1 MTSSTFE
8 FQNTNESREFSLS
21 KKRYLNTSFPLNDLD
36 NYVLKFSQ
44 RFDNFTFFARTQYS
58 VENKSV
64 NENIVGA
71 EWYKD
76 CFKFRLAFE
85 RARFFPFTEVDYSKG
100 NYFDQIYLTNP
111 ILKNNLSFEFELIGL
126 TNPLKPINT
135 LIQMDFLIKIL
146 IPLFAAFILQANS
159 LDRVAVIVND
169 GVVLESEI
177 NQKITDIEKASAL
190 NGEKLPSKDEIRN
203 KVIEE
208 LILEELQLQVADQ
221 VGIKISDEELNVT
234 LKRLAQQS
242 DLDLESFIKFVEDQG
257 DSYEQVRENV
267 KRTMKIQ
274 RVQQGRIQNK
284 IQITREELNNFLNT
298 EEAKSQLGPE
308 LGVKQILVRNNSDKN
323 IDEVYQTAKQQIEA
337 GINPTEVF
345 KNLSEDQNGGDLGYR
360 NITKFPG
367 VFQDPINELEIG
379 EFSEVIETGAG
390 KHILYLDDKR
400 GPMVTFEKQWEVR
413 HILLIPNR
421 IRDEN
426 DSEDDITEIRN
437 RIISGE
443 SFGELAR
450 EFSDDPGSKQ
460 EGGRLDW
467 APEGT
472 YAPEFEKV
480 MTESSENQISEPFL
494 TQFGWHILEVTGIRV
509 VDKTN
514 ERMEDQAFSY
524 LFNRKFQEE
533 LETDLQELRAEAFVE
548 IKES

>member
-1 MTSSTFE
+1 
-8 FQNTNESREFSLS
+8 
-21 KKRYLNTSFPLNDLD
+21 
-36 NYVLKFSQ
+36 
-44 RFDNFTFFARTQYS
+44 
-58 VENKSV
+58 
-64 NENIVGA
+64 
-71 EWYKD
+71 
-76 CFKFRLAFE
+76 
-85 RARFFPFTEVDYSKG
+85 
-100 NYFDQIYLTNP
+100 
-111 ILKNNLSFEFELIGL
+111 
-126 TNPLKPINT
+126 
-135 LIQMDFLIKIL
+135 MDFLIKIL
-146 IPLFAAFILQANS
+146 ISLFAAFIVQANS

-426 DSEDDITEIRN
+426 DSEDAITEIRN

>member
-1 MTSSTFE
+1 
-8 FQNTNESREFSLS
+8 
-21 KKRYLNTSFPLNDLD
+21 
-36 NYVLKFSQ
+36 
-44 RFDNFTFFARTQYS
+44 
-58 VENKSV
+58 
-64 NENIVGA
+64 
-71 EWYKD
+71 
-76 CFKFRLAFE
+76 
-85 RARFFPFTEVDYSKG
+85 
-100 NYFDQIYLTNP
+100 
-111 ILKNNLSFEFELIGL
+111 
-126 TNPLKPINT
+126 
-135 LIQMDFLIKIL
+135 MDFLIKIL
-146 IPLFAAFILQANS
+146 IPLFAAFIVQANN

-308 LGVKQILVRNNSDKN
+308 LGVKQILVRNNSDKK

-367 VFQDPINELEIG
+367 IFQDPINELEIG

-426 DSEDDITEIRN
+426 DSEDAITEIRN
-437 RIISGE
+437 RIVSGE

-480 MTESSENQISEPFL
+480 MTESSENQISEPFV

>member
-1 MTSSTFE
+1 
-8 FQNTNESREFSLS
+8 
-21 KKRYLNTSFPLNDLD
+21 
-36 NYVLKFSQ
+36 
-44 RFDNFTFFARTQYS
+44 
-58 VENKSV
+58 
-64 NENIVGA
+64 
-71 EWYKD
+71 
-76 CFKFRLAFE
+76 
-85 RARFFPFTEVDYSKG
+85 
-100 NYFDQIYLTNP
+100 
-111 ILKNNLSFEFELIGL
+111 
-126 TNPLKPINT
+126 
-135 LIQMDFLIKIL
+135 MDFLIKIL
-146 IPLFAAFILQANS
+146 IPLFAAFILQANN

-367 VFQDPINELEIG
+367 IFQDPINELEIG

-426 DSEDDITEIRN
+426 DSEDAITEIRN

>member
-1 MTSSTFE
+1 
-8 FQNTNESREFSLS
+8 
-21 KKRYLNTSFPLNDLD
+21 
-36 NYVLKFSQ
+36 
-44 RFDNFTFFARTQYS
+44 
-58 VENKSV
+58 
-64 NENIVGA
+64 
-71 EWYKD
+71 
-76 CFKFRLAFE
+76 
-85 RARFFPFTEVDYSKG
+85 
-100 NYFDQIYLTNP
+100 
-111 ILKNNLSFEFELIGL
+111 
-126 TNPLKPINT
+126 
-135 LIQMDFLIKIL
+135 MDFLIKIL

-367 VFQDPINELEIG
+367 IFQDPINELEIG

-426 DSEDDITEIRN
+426 DSEDAITEIRN
-437 RIISGE
+437 RIVSGE

>member
-1 MTSSTFE
+1 
-8 FQNTNESREFSLS
+8 
-21 KKRYLNTSFPLNDLD
+21 
-36 NYVLKFSQ
+36 
-44 RFDNFTFFARTQYS
+44 
-58 VENKSV
+58 
-64 NENIVGA
+64 
-71 EWYKD
+71 
-76 CFKFRLAFE
+76 
-85 RARFFPFTEVDYSKG
+85 
-100 NYFDQIYLTNP
+100 
-111 ILKNNLSFEFELIGL
+111 
-126 TNPLKPINT
+126 
-135 LIQMDFLIKIL
+135 MDFLIKIL
-146 IPLFAAFILQANS
+146 IPMFAAFILQANS

-323 IDEVYQTAKQQIEA
+323 IDEIYQTAKQQIEA

-426 DSEDDITEIRN
+426 DSEDAITEIRN

>member
-1 MTSSTFE
+1 
-8 FQNTNESREFSLS
+8 
-21 KKRYLNTSFPLNDLD
+21 
-36 NYVLKFSQ
+36 
-44 RFDNFTFFARTQYS
+44 
-58 VENKSV
+58 
-64 NENIVGA
+64 
-71 EWYKD
+71 
-76 CFKFRLAFE
+76 
-85 RARFFPFTEVDYSKG
+85 
-100 NYFDQIYLTNP
+100 
-111 ILKNNLSFEFELIGL
+111 
-126 TNPLKPINT
+126 
-135 LIQMDFLIKIL
+135 MDFLIKIL
-146 IPLFAAFILQANS
+146 IPLFAAFILQANN

-367 VFQDPINELEIG
+367 IFQDPINELEIG

-426 DSEDDITEIRN
+426 DSEDAITEIRN
-437 RIISGE
+437 RIVSGE

>member
-1 MTSSTFE
+1 
-8 FQNTNESREFSLS
+8 
-21 KKRYLNTSFPLNDLD
+21 
-36 NYVLKFSQ
+36 
-44 RFDNFTFFARTQYS
+44 
-58 VENKSV
+58 
-64 NENIVGA
+64 
-71 EWYKD
+71 
-76 CFKFRLAFE
+76 
-85 RARFFPFTEVDYSKG
+85 
-100 NYFDQIYLTNP
+100 
-111 ILKNNLSFEFELIGL
+111 
-126 TNPLKPINT
+126 
-135 LIQMDFLIKIL
+135 MDFLIKIL

-323 IDEVYQTAKQQIEA
+323 IDESYQTAKQQIEA

-426 DSEDDITEIRN
+426 DSEDAITEIRN

>member
-1 MTSSTFE
+1 
-8 FQNTNESREFSLS
+8 
-21 KKRYLNTSFPLNDLD
+21 
-36 NYVLKFSQ
+36 
-44 RFDNFTFFARTQYS
+44 
-58 VENKSV
+58 
-64 NENIVGA
+64 
-71 EWYKD
+71 
-76 CFKFRLAFE
+76 
-85 RARFFPFTEVDYSKG
+85 
-100 NYFDQIYLTNP
+100 
-111 ILKNNLSFEFELIGL
+111 
-126 TNPLKPINT
+126 
-135 LIQMDFLIKIL
+135 MDFLIKIL
-146 IPLFAAFILQANS
+146 IPLFAAFIVQANN

-390 KHILYLDDKR
+390 KHILYLDDER

-426 DSEDDITEIRN
+426 DSEDTIKEIRN
-437 RIISGE
+437 RIVSGE

>member
-1 MTSSTFE
+1 
-8 FQNTNESREFSLS
+8 
-21 KKRYLNTSFPLNDLD
+21 
-36 NYVLKFSQ
+36 
-44 RFDNFTFFARTQYS
+44 
-58 VENKSV
+58 
-64 NENIVGA
+64 
-71 EWYKD
+71 
-76 CFKFRLAFE
+76 
-85 RARFFPFTEVDYSKG
+85 
-100 NYFDQIYLTNP
+100 
-111 ILKNNLSFEFELIGL
+111 
-126 TNPLKPINT
+126 
-135 LIQMDFLIKIL
+135 MDFLIKKL

-426 DSEDDITEIRN
+426 DSEDAITEIRN

>member
-1 MTSSTFE
+1 
-8 FQNTNESREFSLS
+8 
-21 KKRYLNTSFPLNDLD
+21 
-36 NYVLKFSQ
+36 
-44 RFDNFTFFARTQYS
+44 
-58 VENKSV
+58 
-64 NENIVGA
+64 
-71 EWYKD
+71 
-76 CFKFRLAFE
+76 
-85 RARFFPFTEVDYSKG
+85 
-100 NYFDQIYLTNP
+100 
-111 ILKNNLSFEFELIGL
+111 
-126 TNPLKPINT
+126 
-135 LIQMDFLIKIL
+135 MDFLIKIL

-298 EEAKSQLGPE
+298 EEAKSPLGPE

-426 DSEDDITEIRN
+426 DSEDAITEIRN

>member
-1 MTSSTFE
+1 
-8 FQNTNESREFSLS
+8 
-21 KKRYLNTSFPLNDLD
+21 
-36 NYVLKFSQ
+36 
-44 RFDNFTFFARTQYS
+44 
-58 VENKSV
+58 
-64 NENIVGA
+64 
-71 EWYKD
+71 
-76 CFKFRLAFE
+76 
-85 RARFFPFTEVDYSKG
+85 
-100 NYFDQIYLTNP
+100 
-111 ILKNNLSFEFELIGL
+111 
-126 TNPLKPINT
+126 
-135 LIQMDFLIKIL
+135 MDFLIKIL

-169 GVVLESEI
+169 GVVLESEN

-426 DSEDDITEIRN
+426 DSEDAITEIRN

>member
-1 MTSSTFE
+1 
-8 FQNTNESREFSLS
+8 
-21 KKRYLNTSFPLNDLD
+21 
-36 NYVLKFSQ
+36 
-44 RFDNFTFFARTQYS
+44 
-58 VENKSV
+58 
-64 NENIVGA
+64 
-71 EWYKD
+71 
-76 CFKFRLAFE
+76 
-85 RARFFPFTEVDYSKG
+85 
-100 NYFDQIYLTNP
+100 
-111 ILKNNLSFEFELIGL
+111 
-126 TNPLKPINT
+126 
-135 LIQMDFLIKIL
+135 
-146 IPLFAAFILQANS
+146 
-159 LDRVAVIVND
+159 
-169 GVVLESEI
+169 
-177 NQKITDIEKASAL
+177 
-190 NGEKLPSKDEIRN
+190 
-203 KVIEE
+203 
-208 LILEELQLQVADQ
+208 
-221 VGIKISDEELNVT
+221 
-234 LKRLAQQS
+234 
-242 DLDLESFIKFVEDQG
+242 
-257 DSYEQVRENV
+257 
-267 KRTMKIQ
+267 MKIQ

-367 VFQDPINELEIG
+367 IFQDPINELEIG

-426 DSEDDITEIRN
+426 DSEDAITEIRN
-437 RIISGE
+437 RIVSGE

>member
-1 MTSSTFE
+1 
-8 FQNTNESREFSLS
+8 
-21 KKRYLNTSFPLNDLD
+21 
-36 NYVLKFSQ
+36 
-44 RFDNFTFFARTQYS
+44 
-58 VENKSV
+58 
-64 NENIVGA
+64 
-71 EWYKD
+71 
-76 CFKFRLAFE
+76 
-85 RARFFPFTEVDYSKG
+85 
-100 NYFDQIYLTNP
+100 
-111 ILKNNLSFEFELIGL
+111 
-126 TNPLKPINT
+126 
-135 LIQMDFLIKIL
+135 MDFLIKIL
-146 IPLFAAFILQANS
+146 IPLFATFIVQANN

-208 LILEELQLQVADQ
+208 LILVELQLQVADQ

-367 VFQDPINELEIG
+367 IFQDPINELEIG

-400 GPMVTFEKQWEVR
+400 GAMVTFEKQWEVR

-426 DSEDDITEIRN
+426 DSEDAITEIRN
-437 RIISGE
+437 RIVSGE

>member
-1 MTSSTFE
+1 
-8 FQNTNESREFSLS
+8 
-21 KKRYLNTSFPLNDLD
+21 
-36 NYVLKFSQ
+36 
-44 RFDNFTFFARTQYS
+44 
-58 VENKSV
+58 
-64 NENIVGA
+64 
-71 EWYKD
+71 
-76 CFKFRLAFE
+76 
-85 RARFFPFTEVDYSKG
+85 
-100 NYFDQIYLTNP
+100 
-111 ILKNNLSFEFELIGL
+111 
-126 TNPLKPINT
+126 
-135 LIQMDFLIKIL
+135 MDFLIKIL
-146 IPLFAAFILQANS
+146 IPLFAAFILQANN

-426 DSEDDITEIRN
+426 DSEDAITEIRN

-480 MTESSENQISEPFL
+480 MTESSENKISEPFL

>member
-1 MTSSTFE
+1 
-8 FQNTNESREFSLS
+8 
-21 KKRYLNTSFPLNDLD
+21 
-36 NYVLKFSQ
+36 
-44 RFDNFTFFARTQYS
+44 
-58 VENKSV
+58 
-64 NENIVGA
+64 
-71 EWYKD
+71 
-76 CFKFRLAFE
+76 
-85 RARFFPFTEVDYSKG
+85 
-100 NYFDQIYLTNP
+100 
-111 ILKNNLSFEFELIGL
+111 
-126 TNPLKPINT
+126 
-135 LIQMDFLIKIL
+135 MDFLIKIL
-146 IPLFAAFILQANS
+146 IPLFAAFIVQANN

-323 IDEVYQTAKQQIEA
+323 IDEVYQIAKQQIEA

-345 KNLSEDQNGGDLGYR
+345 QNLSEDQNGGDLGYR

-426 DSEDDITEIRN
+426 SSEDAITEIRN

-450 EFSDDPGSKQ
+450 AFSDDPGSKQ

-480 MTESSENQISEPFL
+480 MTESNENEISDPFL

-514 ERMEDQAFSY
+514 ERIEDQAFSY

>member
-1 MTSSTFE
+1 
-8 FQNTNESREFSLS
+8 
-21 KKRYLNTSFPLNDLD
+21 
-36 NYVLKFSQ
+36 
-44 RFDNFTFFARTQYS
+44 
-58 VENKSV
+58 
-64 NENIVGA
+64 
-71 EWYKD
+71 
-76 CFKFRLAFE
+76 
-85 RARFFPFTEVDYSKG
+85 
-100 NYFDQIYLTNP
+100 
-111 ILKNNLSFEFELIGL
+111 
-126 TNPLKPINT
+126 
-135 LIQMDFLIKIL
+135 MDFLIKIL
-146 IPLFAAFILQANS
+146 IPLFAAFIVQANN

-367 VFQDPINELEIG
+367 IFQDPINELEIG

-426 DSEDDITEIRN
+426 DSEDAITEIRN

>member
-1 MTSSTFE
+1 
-8 FQNTNESREFSLS
+8 
-21 KKRYLNTSFPLNDLD
+21 
-36 NYVLKFSQ
+36 
-44 RFDNFTFFARTQYS
+44 
-58 VENKSV
+58 
-64 NENIVGA
+64 
-71 EWYKD
+71 
-76 CFKFRLAFE
+76 
-85 RARFFPFTEVDYSKG
+85 
-100 NYFDQIYLTNP
+100 
-111 ILKNNLSFEFELIGL
+111 
-126 TNPLKPINT
+126 
-135 LIQMDFLIKIL
+135 MDFLIKIL

-367 VFQDPINELEIG
+367 VFQNPINELEIG

-426 DSEDDITEIRN
+426 DSEDAITEIRN

>member
-1 MTSSTFE
+1 
-8 FQNTNESREFSLS
+8 
-21 KKRYLNTSFPLNDLD
+21 
-36 NYVLKFSQ
+36 
-44 RFDNFTFFARTQYS
+44 
-58 VENKSV
+58 
-64 NENIVGA
+64 
-71 EWYKD
+71 
-76 CFKFRLAFE
+76 
-85 RARFFPFTEVDYSKG
+85 
-100 NYFDQIYLTNP
+100 
-111 ILKNNLSFEFELIGL
+111 
-126 TNPLKPINT
+126 
-135 LIQMDFLIKIL
+135 MDFLIKIL
-146 IPLFAAFILQANS
+146 IPLFAAFIVQANS

-367 VFQDPINELEIG
+367 IFQDPINELEIG

-426 DSEDDITEIRN
+426 DSEDTIKEIRN
-437 RIISGE
+437 RIVSGE

>member
-1 MTSSTFE
+1 MD
-8 FQNTNESREFSLS
+8 QN
-21 KKRYLNTSFPLNDLD
+21 
-36 NYVLKFSQ
+36 
-44 RFDNFTFFARTQYS
+44 
-58 VENKSV
+58 
-64 NENIVGA
+64 I
-71 EWYKD
+71 
-76 CFKFRLAFE
+76 
-85 RARFFPFTEVDYSKG
+85 
-100 NYFDQIYLTNP
+100 I
-111 ILKNNLSFEFELIGL
+111 IL
-126 TNPLKPINT
+126 
-135 LIQMDFLIKIL
+135 
-146 IPLFAAFILQANS
+146 LFAAFILQANS

-242 DLDLESFIKFVEDQG
+242 DRDLESFIKFVEDQG

-323 IDEVYQTAKQQIEA
+323 IDEIYQTAKQQIEA

-426 DSEDDITEIRN
+426 DSEDAITEIRN

>member
-1 MTSSTFE
+1 
-8 FQNTNESREFSLS
+8 
-21 KKRYLNTSFPLNDLD
+21 
-36 NYVLKFSQ
+36 
-44 RFDNFTFFARTQYS
+44 
-58 VENKSV
+58 
-64 NENIVGA
+64 
-71 EWYKD
+71 
-76 CFKFRLAFE
+76 
-85 RARFFPFTEVDYSKG
+85 
-100 NYFDQIYLTNP
+100 
-111 ILKNNLSFEFELIGL
+111 
-126 TNPLKPINT
+126 
-135 LIQMDFLIKIL
+135 MDFLIKIL
-146 IPLFAAFILQANS
+146 IPLFAAFIVQANN

-367 VFQDPINELEIG
+367 IFQDPINELEIG

-426 DSEDDITEIRN
+426 DSEDAITEIRN

-494 TQFGWHILEVTGIRV
+494 TQFGWHILEVTGMRV

>member
-1 MTSSTFE
+1 
-8 FQNTNESREFSLS
+8 
-21 KKRYLNTSFPLNDLD
+21 
-36 NYVLKFSQ
+36 
-44 RFDNFTFFARTQYS
+44 
-58 VENKSV
+58 
-64 NENIVGA
+64 
-71 EWYKD
+71 
-76 CFKFRLAFE
+76 
-85 RARFFPFTEVDYSKG
+85 
-100 NYFDQIYLTNP
+100 
-111 ILKNNLSFEFELIGL
+111 
-126 TNPLKPINT
+126 
-135 LIQMDFLIKIL
+135 MDFLIKIL
-146 IPLFAAFILQANS
+146 IPLFAAFIVQANN

-323 IDEVYQTAKQQIEA
+323 IDEVYQIAKQQIEA

-345 KNLSEDQNGGDLGYR
+345 QKLSEDQNGGDLGYR

-426 DSEDDITEIRN
+426 DSEDAITEIRN
-437 RIISGE
+437 RIVSGE

>member
-1 MTSSTFE
+1 
-8 FQNTNESREFSLS
+8 
-21 KKRYLNTSFPLNDLD
+21 
-36 NYVLKFSQ
+36 
-44 RFDNFTFFARTQYS
+44 
-58 VENKSV
+58 
-64 NENIVGA
+64 
-71 EWYKD
+71 
-76 CFKFRLAFE
+76 
-85 RARFFPFTEVDYSKG
+85 
-100 NYFDQIYLTNP
+100 
-111 ILKNNLSFEFELIGL
+111 
-126 TNPLKPINT
+126 
-135 LIQMDFLIKIL
+135 MDFLIKIL

-426 DSEDDITEIRN
+426 DSEDAIIEIRN

>member
-1 MTSSTFE
+1 
-8 FQNTNESREFSLS
+8 
-21 KKRYLNTSFPLNDLD
+21 
-36 NYVLKFSQ
+36 
-44 RFDNFTFFARTQYS
+44 
-58 VENKSV
+58 
-64 NENIVGA
+64 
-71 EWYKD
+71 
-76 CFKFRLAFE
+76 
-85 RARFFPFTEVDYSKG
+85 
-100 NYFDQIYLTNP
+100 
-111 ILKNNLSFEFELIGL
+111 
-126 TNPLKPINT
+126 
-135 LIQMDFLIKIL
+135 MDFLIKIL

-426 DSEDDITEIRN
+426 DSENAITEIRN

>member
-1 MTSSTFE
+1 
-8 FQNTNESREFSLS
+8 
-21 KKRYLNTSFPLNDLD
+21 
-36 NYVLKFSQ
+36 
-44 RFDNFTFFARTQYS
+44 
-58 VENKSV
+58 
-64 NENIVGA
+64 
-71 EWYKD
+71 
-76 CFKFRLAFE
+76 
-85 RARFFPFTEVDYSKG
+85 
-100 NYFDQIYLTNP
+100 
-111 ILKNNLSFEFELIGL
+111 
-126 TNPLKPINT
+126 
-135 LIQMDFLIKIL
+135 MDFLIKIL
-146 IPLFAAFILQANS
+146 IPLFAAFILQANN

-367 VFQDPINELEIG
+367 VFQNPINELEIG

-426 DSEDDITEIRN
+426 DSEDAITEIRN

-548 IKES
+548 IKEFD

>member
-1 MTSSTFE
+1 
-8 FQNTNESREFSLS
+8 
-21 KKRYLNTSFPLNDLD
+21 
-36 NYVLKFSQ
+36 
-44 RFDNFTFFARTQYS
+44 
-58 VENKSV
+58 
-64 NENIVGA
+64 
-71 EWYKD
+71 
-76 CFKFRLAFE
+76 
-85 RARFFPFTEVDYSKG
+85 
-100 NYFDQIYLTNP
+100 
-111 ILKNNLSFEFELIGL
+111 
-126 TNPLKPINT
+126 
-135 LIQMDFLIKIL
+135 MDFLIKIL
-146 IPLFAAFILQANS
+146 IPLFATFIVQANN

-367 VFQDPINELEIG
+367 IFQDPINELEIG

-400 GPMVTFEKQWEVR
+400 GAMVTFEKQWEVR

-426 DSEDDITEIRN
+426 DSEDAITEIRN
-437 RIISGE
+437 RIVSGE

>member
-1 MTSSTFE
+1 
-8 FQNTNESREFSLS
+8 
-21 KKRYLNTSFPLNDLD
+21 
-36 NYVLKFSQ
+36 
-44 RFDNFTFFARTQYS
+44 
-58 VENKSV
+58 
-64 NENIVGA
+64 
-71 EWYKD
+71 
-76 CFKFRLAFE
+76 
-85 RARFFPFTEVDYSKG
+85 
-100 NYFDQIYLTNP
+100 
-111 ILKNNLSFEFELIGL
+111 
-126 TNPLKPINT
+126 
-135 LIQMDFLIKIL
+135 MDFLIKIL
-146 IPLFAAFILQANS
+146 IPLFATFIVQANN

-360 NITKFPG
+360 KITKFPG
-367 VFQDPINELEIG
+367 IFQDPINELEIG

-426 DSEDDITEIRN
+426 DSEDAITEIRN

>member
-1 MTSSTFE
+1 
-8 FQNTNESREFSLS
+8 
-21 KKRYLNTSFPLNDLD
+21 
-36 NYVLKFSQ
+36 
-44 RFDNFTFFARTQYS
+44 
-58 VENKSV
+58 
-64 NENIVGA
+64 
-71 EWYKD
+71 
-76 CFKFRLAFE
+76 
-85 RARFFPFTEVDYSKG
+85 
-100 NYFDQIYLTNP
+100 
-111 ILKNNLSFEFELIGL
+111 
-126 TNPLKPINT
+126 
-135 LIQMDFLIKIL
+135 MDFLIKIL
-146 IPLFAAFILQANS
+146 IPLFAAFILQANN

-367 VFQDPINELEIG
+367 VFQNPINELEIG

-426 DSEDDITEIRN
+426 DSEDAITEIRN

>member
-1 MTSSTFE
+1 
-8 FQNTNESREFSLS
+8 
-21 KKRYLNTSFPLNDLD
+21 
-36 NYVLKFSQ
+36 
-44 RFDNFTFFARTQYS
+44 
-58 VENKSV
+58 
-64 NENIVGA
+64 
-71 EWYKD
+71 
-76 CFKFRLAFE
+76 
-85 RARFFPFTEVDYSKG
+85 
-100 NYFDQIYLTNP
+100 
-111 ILKNNLSFEFELIGL
+111 
-126 TNPLKPINT
+126 
-135 LIQMDFLIKIL
+135 MDFLIKIL
-146 IPLFAAFILQANS
+146 IPLFAAFILQANN

-367 VFQDPINELEIG
+367 VFQNPINELEIG

-426 DSEDDITEIRN
+426 DSEDSITEIRN

-480 MTESSENQISEPFL
+480 MTESSENKISEPFL

>member
-1 MTSSTFE
+1 
-8 FQNTNESREFSLS
+8 
-21 KKRYLNTSFPLNDLD
+21 
-36 NYVLKFSQ
+36 
-44 RFDNFTFFARTQYS
+44 
-58 VENKSV
+58 
-64 NENIVGA
+64 
-71 EWYKD
+71 
-76 CFKFRLAFE
+76 
-85 RARFFPFTEVDYSKG
+85 
-100 NYFDQIYLTNP
+100 
-111 ILKNNLSFEFELIGL
+111 
-126 TNPLKPINT
+126 
-135 LIQMDFLIKIL
+135 MDFLIKIL

-413 HILLIPNR
+413 HILLVPNR

-426 DSEDDITEIRN
+426 DSEDAITEIRN

>member
-1 MTSSTFE
+1 
-8 FQNTNESREFSLS
+8 
-21 KKRYLNTSFPLNDLD
+21 
-36 NYVLKFSQ
+36 
-44 RFDNFTFFARTQYS
+44 
-58 VENKSV
+58 
-64 NENIVGA
+64 
-71 EWYKD
+71 
-76 CFKFRLAFE
+76 
-85 RARFFPFTEVDYSKG
+85 
-100 NYFDQIYLTNP
+100 
-111 ILKNNLSFEFELIGL
+111 
-126 TNPLKPINT
+126 
-135 LIQMDFLIKIL
+135 MDFLIKIL
-146 IPLFAAFILQANS
+146 IPLFATFIVQANN

-367 VFQDPINELEIG
+367 IFQDPINELEIG

-426 DSEDDITEIRN
+426 DSEDAITEIRN
-437 RIISGE
+437 RIVSGE

>member
-1 MTSSTFE
+1 
-8 FQNTNESREFSLS
+8 
-21 KKRYLNTSFPLNDLD
+21 
-36 NYVLKFSQ
+36 
-44 RFDNFTFFARTQYS
+44 
-58 VENKSV
+58 
-64 NENIVGA
+64 
-71 EWYKD
+71 
-76 CFKFRLAFE
+76 
-85 RARFFPFTEVDYSKG
+85 
-100 NYFDQIYLTNP
+100 
-111 ILKNNLSFEFELIGL
+111 
-126 TNPLKPINT
+126 
-135 LIQMDFLIKIL
+135 MDFLIKIL
-146 IPLFAAFILQANS
+146 IPLFAAFIVQANN

-426 DSEDDITEIRN
+426 DSEDAITEIRN

>member
-1 MTSSTFE
+1 
-8 FQNTNESREFSLS
+8 
-21 KKRYLNTSFPLNDLD
+21 
-36 NYVLKFSQ
+36 
-44 RFDNFTFFARTQYS
+44 
-58 VENKSV
+58 
-64 NENIVGA
+64 
-71 EWYKD
+71 
-76 CFKFRLAFE
+76 
-85 RARFFPFTEVDYSKG
+85 
-100 NYFDQIYLTNP
+100 
-111 ILKNNLSFEFELIGL
+111 
-126 TNPLKPINT
+126 
-135 LIQMDFLIKIL
+135 MDFLIKIL

-298 EEAKSQLGPE
+298 EDAKSQLGPE

-426 DSEDDITEIRN
+426 DSEDAITEIRN